1 MAEADNAV
9 ITQRNGISKIWF
21 VPLMALILGIW
32 MVYAYLDDKGTMITI
47 VMPNAEGISPGKTQI
62 KTRSVPIGLITEV
75 HLTDDRRQVEVTAEI
90 EKRYDDLLTKDAQ
103 IWAVQPRIDQSGIS
117 GLGTLLSGIYFEFR
131 PGNAQENSDEFTVLP
146 EPPLVSINLKG
157 KRYELISYNA
167 DAMAVG
173 SPVYFKGYN
182 VGTIEK
188 AQFDWQQQVMN
199 YQVFIQDPYHNLI
212 TQKTLF
218 WVETGLEMDLSA
230 DGLSVRAGPLTKF
243 VDGGITFGVPNREDP
258 GAIAKE
264 NSQFV
269 LSKSYSES
277 LEERYPDYQ
286 YYVVMFEHS
295 IRGLRAGAPV
305 EYRGVRIGTVVE
317 VPLNE
322 GKDGMPVLVTE
333 NNTDIPVLIKVEFA
347 RINEDVALAEN
358 FWRKNIGIWLKNGL
372 RASMETGSLITGALF
387 VNVDFYQRDEKPYA
401 ATFGGYNVIPSTA
414 DGFTQLTDQMS
425 GFLNKLNALEI
436 EKTLARIDD
445 TLASFS
451 SLAESTEKIVSNANI
466 DSVPKEITDS
476 LEELQTTLQSYQEGS
491 PLYNDIQNAIQS
503 MEVLMKQIQPL
514 AEELSEH
521 PNILIFDKPDED
533 DVQPKAR
540 GNE

>member
-9 ITQRNGISKIWF
+9 ITERRGISKIWV
-21 VPLMALILGIW
+21 VPLMALVLGIW
-32 MVYAYLDDKGTMITI
+32 MVYTYLDDKGTIITI

-62 KTRSVPIGLITEV
+62 KTRSVPIGLINEV
-75 HLTDDRRQVEVTAEI
+75 HLTKDRREVEVTAEI

-131 PGNAQENSDEFTVLP
+131 PGSAEDTSDEFTVLS
-146 EPPLVSINLKG
+146 EPPLVSMNLKG
-157 KRYELISYNA
+157 KRYNLISHNA
-167 DAMAVG
+167 DAMSVG
-173 SPVYFKGYN
+173 APVYFKGYN

-188 AQFDWQQQVMN
+188 TVFDWQKQVMN

-212 TQKTLF
+212 TEKTLF

-230 DGLSVRAGPLTKF
+230 NGLNVRAGPLTKF
-243 VDGGITFGVPNREDP
+243 VNGGITFGVPNREDP

-264 NSQFV
+264 DSHFV

-277 LEERYPDYQ
+277 LEERYPDFQ
-286 YYVVMFEHS
+286 YYVVTFDNS
-295 IRGLRAGAPV
+295 IRGLRPGAPV

-317 VPLNE
+317 VPLNI
-322 GKDGMPVLVTE
+322 GKNGVPVLVTE
-333 NNTDIPVLIKVEFA
+333 DNTDIPVLIKIEFA
-347 RINEDVALAEN
+347 RINEDVELAEN
-358 FWRKNIGIWLKNGL
+358 FWRKNIDSWLRKGL
-372 RASMETGSLITGALF
+372 RASMETGSFITGALF
-387 VNVDFYQRDEKPYA
+387 INVDFYERDDKPYA
-401 ATFGGYNVIPSTA
+401 TSFGGYTAIPSTA

-425 GFLNKLNALEI
+425 GLLTKLNALKI
-436 EKTLARIDD
+436 EKTLASIDD

-451 SLAESTEKIVSNANI
+451 SLAGSTEKIVSSANI

-540 GNE
+540 GSE